1 MFEEE
6 AKPISHGR
14 PSYLCVILRTEDGT
28 QGLLFI
34 DSSTENAFGSDD
46 LDEGHESVAVKV
58 AKELEEHPT
67 CKVLAKAV
75 GEVMKPLRL
84 LGPSLKVD
92 RDR

>member
-14 PSYLCVILRTEDGT
+14 PSYLCVILRTEDGI

-34 DSSTENAFGSDD
+34 DSSTKNAFGSDD
-46 LDEGHESVAVKV
+46 TVQESRSVVLRV
-58 AKELEEHPT
+58 AKELEKHET
-67 CKVLAKAV
+67 CKVLAKAI

-84 LGPSLKVD
+84 LGPNLKVD
-92 RDR
+92 Q